1 MQNVLLIINPVSGRK
16 TARMK
21 LYEIV
26 DFMSRNDCK
35 TTIFTTSRK
44 GEATEIVKTHATEYD
59 RIVCCGGD
67 GTLNEVFTG
76 ITELGIQIPVGYV
89 PTGTTNDLANALGLT
104 SETPKALNTAIYGE
118 KKSLD
123 IGEFNDTQFFSYV
136 ASFGAFTKTSYA
148 TPQWMKNVMGH
159 TSYLVY
165 GIADI
170 KDIRSHKTKIITD
183 GLEIS
188 GEFVFGSVSN
198 STVLGGVF
206 KFPEDSIDF
215 SDGKFEV
222 LLVKTPRTPRDMQ
235 SILNAILN
243 QEYNEDTVL
252 FFKASFLTFIFE
264 ESTPWTIDGEF
275 AGTMEQVTIKNLHGR
290 AEVFVDGE
298 A

>member
-76 ITELGIQIPVGYV
+76 LTELGIQVPVGYV

-123 IGEFNDTQFFSYV
+123 IGAFNDTQFFSYV

-222 LLVKTPRTPRDMQ
+222 LLVKTPRNPRDMQ

-275 AGTMEQVTIKNLHGR
+275 AGAMEQVTIKNLHGR

>member
-44 GEATEIVKTHATEYD
+44 GEATEIVKTHATEYG

-136 ASFGAFTKTSYA
+136 ASFGAFTKASYA

-165 GIADI
+165 GIADL

-206 KFPEDSIDF
+206 KFPEETIDF

-252 FFKASFLTFIFE
+252 FFKASFLTFTFE

-275 AGTMEQVTIKNLHGR
+275 AGTMEKVTIKNLHGR

-298 A
+298 V